1 MLTHPCLY
9 LGDFLILNNLL
20 KRMETNTVLTVTV
33 LCLVVAFLSYYRRK
47 YSNDPF
53 IDFISSKP
61 TLWWFV
67 DAEPN
72 ARNWWD
78 FGARR
83 SVEPNRGY
91 LQVSRESL
99 KKSQGDDFII
109 RDLIGRTEVMRIL
122 KNPNPMALHLPP
134 ALWRQWAMS
143 NILFEKGGLVMDGNS
158 TLTVGPS
165 FLPLVRNEA
174 ACCFG
179 IHPEEPVASPTTAI
193 APGPSPYVAWS
204 LTGSHPAWKVAAERW
219 NALVA
224 RGPTAWSA
232 AVCRRSELAV
242 WDEQKQK
249 GITVI
254 READGSR
261 LASGKLRTLDDLFG
275 RASDTKDPRLDLL
288 PNNVFVSFDGD
299 QLERRYEFN
308 WILVLSGDEIKA
320 SNLLWVKLAVL

>member
-1 MLTHPCLY
+1 MESSGYT
-9 LGDFLILNNLL
+9 LL
-20 KRMETNTVLTVTV
+20 TVLA
-33 LCLVVAFLSYYRRK
+33 LCAIVVFLSVYRRK
-47 YSNDPF
+47 GYSTDPF
-53 IDFISSKP
+53 VDFLTTKP

-67 DAEPN
+67 DSEPN

-83 SVEPNRGY
+83 STDPNRGY

-99 KKSQGDDFII
+99 VKSQGADFAI
-109 RDLIGRTEVMRIL
+109 RTLIGRNEVMSVLR
-122 KNPNPMALHLPP
+122 NPNPMALRLPP
-134 ALWRQWAMS
+134 ALWRQWAIS
-143 NILFEKGGLVMDGNS
+143 NLLAEKGGLVMDGNS

-165 FLPLVRNEA
+165 FLPLVKDVDA
-174 ACCFG
+174 TCFG

-204 LTGSHPAWKVAAERW
+204 RSAGHPAWKLAADRW
-219 NALVA
+219 NTLVA
-224 RGPTAWSA
+224 RGPQAWSA

-249 GITVI
+249 GISVI

-261 LASGKLRTLDDLFG
+261 LPSGKLRVLEDLFG
-275 RASDTKDPRLDLL
+275 RSSDTKDPRLALL
-288 PNNVFVSFDGD
+288 PNTVFISFDGD

-308 WILVLSGDEIKA
+308 WILVLSGKEIKA
-320 SNLLWVKLAVL
+320 SNLLWAKLAA